1 MLARSVGGVYAR
13 GGSFFFFSSRRRH
26 TSSLRDW
33 SSDVCSSDL
42 RGGGPG
48 GAGAAD
54 YDPDMLVALLLWAYA
69 QGVTSSRRIEA
80 ACWSD
85 VAFRVI
91 CAGDRSEETLR
102 KLAAETV
109 AAHAAADAAEDE
121 LYGPGA
127 RGDEVPAE
135 AADPRTRA
143 GRIAAALAGLEA
155 ERQAAEAAARE
166 QGQEYLA
173 AAAGG
178 HQRGNVPSAMVAAAA
193 RSRLE
198 RARAAQQAK
207 IDAWHRRRQAEQA
220 AGGPRRAGGA
230 RLPSPVPDHFRVR
243 RVAASLAKA
252 EARAAGAAR
261 SEERRVGK
269 ECRSRW

>member
-1 MLARSVGGVYAR
+1 MAKRYRPVN
-13 GGSFFFFSSRRRH
+13 
-26 TSSLRDW
+26 RDQPFLLPPDMREW
-33 SSDVCSSDL
+33 LPEGHPVHL
-42 RGGGPG
+42 VI
-48 GAGAAD
+48 AAD

-173 AAAGG
+173 EAAGG

-193 RSRLE
+193 GRAGRGRAAAGRGRPPAVPGAGPFPGAPRGGVAGQSRGQGRRGGAE
-198 RARAAQQAK
+198 GRRAR
-207 IDAWHRRRQAEQA
+207 E
-220 AGGPRRAGGA
+220 P
-230 RLPSPVPDHFRVR
+230 
-243 RVAASLAKA
+243 
-252 EARAAGAAR
+252 AGA
-261 SEERRVGK
+261 E
-269 ECRSRW
+269 